1 MNRIPLWI
9 DARGAADP
17 DACIAAAK
25 DVGSEVILGGDARL
39 QGDRIIHQDVDI
51 GQWIRLE
58 GPADQER
65 AATAPGIVV
74 IEGQDW
80 TIIPLEN
87 LIAARRDRPGTLFA
101 VAHDAEQAG
110 VFRDTLE
117 IGVHG
122 VVLRT
127 HDAHEVRRAHDVLVA
142 KGPRPDDAE
151 GDAEGIRLVA
161 ANVVRIEDAGP
172 GDRVC
177 VDTTSTFGP
186 GEGLLVGSTA
196 RGYALIHAETIAS
209 QYVNPRPF
217 RVNAGAIHCYH
228 LAPGGKTGYLS
239 ELRAGHRVLGVS
251 PDGTSRELTVG
262 RAKIERRPHTR
273 VVWDHPDGE
282 GQVIVQNAETIRF
295 VRPDGTPVAV
305 TDLAAG
311 DEILVHHERS
321 ARHFGMAVEER
332 LVER

>member
-9 DARGAADP
+9 DARGAVDP
-17 DACIAAAK
+17 GACIAAAR
-25 DVGSEVILGGDARL
+25 DVGSEVIVGGDARL
-39 QGDRIIHQDVDI
+39 DGDRIIHQDVDI

-65 AATAPGIVV
+65 AAAAPGIVV

-101 VAHDAEQAG
+101 VARDAEQAG

-122 VVLRT
+122 VVLRS
-127 HDAHEVRRAHDVLVA
+127 DDPNEIRRAHDVLVA
-142 KGPRPDDAE
+142 KGPRPDDAAS
-151 GDAEGIRLVA
+151 GADGIRLVA
-161 ANVVRIEDAGP
+161 AQVTRIEDAGP

-177 VDTTSTFGP
+177 VDTTSGFGP

-196 RGYALIHAETIAS
+196 RGFALIHAETVAS
-209 QYVNPRPF
+209 EYVNPRPF
-217 RVNAGAIHCYH
+217 RVNAGAVHCYH
-228 LAPGGKTGYLS
+228 VAPGAKTGYLS

-262 RAKIERRPHTR
+262 RAKIERRPHTF
-273 VVWDHPDGE
+273 VAWSHPDGD
-282 GQVIVQNAETIRF
+282 GHVIVQNAETIRF

-305 TDLAAG
+305 TDLGIG
-311 DEILVHHERS
+311 DAILVHHERA